1 MHWLPSSTV
10 FSPVNCSVFVLLPAQ
25 VWTAVMC
32 THAATPDAPLFPLV
46 YPLCQIM
53 IGVVRLES
61 TSRLIPLRL
70 IVCGL
75 LSEVRLTCEQAAWRE
90 GVRKCAVPSSRPG
103 GSGVKRTRSFGSPP
117 AMYGVDRVMA

>member
-1 MHWLPSSTV
+1 MLLVAHWLGAGRSLTSCGVSASEIDFCMYWLPSSSV
-10 FSPVNCSVFVLLPAQ
+10 FSPVNCRGFVLLPAQ

-75 LSEVRLTCEQAAWRE
+75 LSEVRLTCEQAA
-90 GVRKCAVPSSRPG
+90 
-103 GSGVKRTRSFGSPP
+103 
-117 AMYGVDRVMA
+117 